1 MTPGKAPLH
10 QTTDPGDLHAQI
22 QQMIAAAQGMAP
34 MPPLQPQMAA
44 PGGMPAQVP
53 QMPMPQGMP
62 PPPMQSMGGPPAPQ
76 GGMQAPAMPQPGGS
90 PQNVQKAM
98 LAKAIRGG

>member
-1 MTPGKAPLH
+1 MLGQKAPIQ

-22 QQMIAAAQGMAP
+22 QAMIAAAQGAP
-34 MPPLQPQMAA
+34 MPPQAPQT
-44 PGGMPAQVP
+44 PV
-53 QMPMPQGMP
+53 PQGMQ
-62 PPPMQSMGGPPAPQ
+62 PPMQSMSGPPAPQ
-76 GGMQAPAMPQPGGS
+76 GSIQAPAMPQMGGS

>member
-22 QQMIAAAQGMAP
+22 QQMIAAARGMAP

-44 PGGMPAQVP
+44 PGGMPA
-53 QMPMPQGMP
+53 PQG
-62 PPPMQSMGGPPAPQ
+62 PPMQGPPMQGGPPQ
-76 GGMQAPAMPQPGGS
+76 MGGS
-90 PQNVQKAM
+90 PQNIQKAM

>member
-1 MTPGKAPLH
+1 MSPGKAPLH

-44 PGGMPAQVP
+44 PGGMPA
-53 QMPMPQGMP
+53 PQG
-62 PPPMQSMGGPPAPQ
+62 PPMQGGPPQ
-76 GGMQAPAMPQPGGS
+76 MGGS

>member
-1 MTPGKAPLH
+1 MQVGKAPLN

-34 MPPLQPQMAA
+34 MP
-44 PGGMPAQVP
+44 AQAP

-62 PPPMQSMGGPPAPQ
+62 PAPAAGPP
-76 GGMQAPAMPQPGGS
+76 QAAMPQMGGS
-90 PQNVQKAM
+90 PQNAQRAM
-98 LAKAIRGG
+98 LAQAIRG

>member
-1 MTPGKAPLH
+1 MLQQKAPI
-10 QTTDPGDLHAQI
+10 QTTTNPGDLHAQI
-22 QQMIAAAQGMAP
+22 AAMVAAAQGAP
-34 MPPLQPQMAA
+34 MP
-44 PGGMPAQVP
+44 AQAP
-53 QMPMPQGMP
+53 QMPMPQEAA

-90 PQNVQKAM
+90 PQNIQKAM